1 VEDSIFKVY
10 KRTPSLGRELGVLVF
25 WVLVLSTMTYLGATK
40 GLEKP
45 FDIGFFSAR
54 MAPIYSLF
62 GTVCLAYEFFTAM
75 RNESNKNRLSQLTI
89 KAMEMREAALAIVA
103 ESDRNKRMDY
113 LGRKIEAYNE
123 DLEYE
128 IKYSRRKYIIAWFG
142 ICLVIIATFLQLP

>member
-1 VEDSIFKVY
+1 MEDSIFKDY
-10 KRTPSLGRELGVLVF
+10 KRTPSLGRELGVLIF
-25 WVLVLSTMTYLGATK
+25 WLLVLSAMTYLGATK

-75 RNESNKNRLSQLTI
+75 RNESNKNRLNQLII
-89 KAMEMREAALAIVA
+89 KAIGMREAALAIVV
-103 ESDRNKRMDY
+103 ESDRNKRVDY
-113 LGRKIEAYNE
+113 LNRRINVYDE

-128 IKYSRRKYIIAWFG
+128 FKYSRRKYIIAWFG
-142 ICLVIIATFLQLP
+142 IFLVIIATFLQLP